1 MGLDAWLAG
10 WPAWE
15 VAGSLGE
22 QAEFVVNPGKFMI
35 LCTFH
40 RKAKVA
46 IRRKAKVFSI
56 PSYIQKQAFSSQ
68 QPPARPA
75 TQPNNQPSNQRAS

>member
-22 QAEFVVNPGKFMI
+22 QAEFVVNPGKFAI
-35 LCTFH
+35 CCTFH

-46 IRRKAKVFSI
+46 IRRKAKVFFDPELYPETSFFE
-56 PSYIQKQAFSSQ
+56 PAAASKASHPTKQ
-68 QPPARPA
+68 P
-75 TQPNNQPSNQRAS
+75 TK